1 MGIYNVSKIENWFDD
16 FASASKKYNEYYND
30 FKSSYICSCGDSTI
44 SKMKKN
50 LIEHYS
56 RISKIN
62 NRINDIWKKYIHDLK
77 AIDNALA
84 GHKANFNDS
93 TLSTKISKLP
103 SLTTYKANLN
113 TKINSASA
121 SIGTVTDIGWSETG
135 SFLKNIKSF
144 GEAIGATGAVVAT
157 SIESGIF
164 KFLED
169 SADKLVFI
177 IALSAS
183 EISEATGDKEWAQ
196 HIRDEATEMIVADNA
211 KDYNDIFYKQTEIG
225 RKINEKSM
233 LKYDSKFG
241 NKTQNAAKNVVKP
254 VVSVLTGGAGSL
266 IFGFLGGS
274 SVEDKLKET
283 GADLNKIAGETIIQS
298 TIDAIDSYGKGKMGR
313 GALDAAKAVTSTGS
327 VKTALSDLVKTVF
340 KKSNGKILTKETL
353 KNTFKDVL
361 KDPDTYLDSVYAAL
375 DNVKYD
381 NENGLQVNWK
391 GFAKE
396 TACNFAMNSVFSF
409 IGSAFETKMTNG
421 MKNKIEVTNS
431 KNVEFPSNVND
442 NLDAFRKEYNE
453 LLNKSKESWF
463 IKAKEA
469 GDNGWAWALNE
480 VDEVD
485 KTIMRMKELEGAL
498 GIKETGIPKSKI
510 YDYSKA
516 KKEADALVRKISKE
530 PIPGYKNID
539 TNSQEYKKVVK
550 EIYSKP
556 SPSGKQDLSQI
567 ENPFNFSKQSSG
579 VHTSKSNVENKIN
592 LKQKVNEKI
601 SHLLKRK
608 KLKVF
613 ADYNGDLK
621 SYISDG
627 MPKKLDPVEKARYIY
642 CKLNNEVSYSN
653 KWNSQKLVT
662 IDEKGI
668 YNKKIDLS
676 NYNGEE
682 IICSNW
688 SEMYSELL
696 RDNGINCAVRGTD
709 GSHKWVVFENNGKY
723 YMADATNKFDKA
735 NDLTRIQGGVQS
747 YGFIEIT
754 REQAMSNRFANNIFE
769 VQNAHKNN
777 KLNVDRM
784 DKKLG
789 FNYKDADKLF
799 STDFKNGN
807 SMKELKYLGLDSNAT
822 TIDIIEAKLEKDLF
836 KKMDKMGTIEGLMY
850 FRNRKNAI
858 FTLDEIRNVNDKWIV
873 NKYTGEMCVLYKVSG
888 GKNYLY
894 TGKNNIKVVDNDFA
908 NNYLNYGF
916 INYS

>member
-196 HIRDEATEMIVADNA
+196 HIRDEATEMIAADNA
-211 KDYNDIFYKQTEIG
+211 KDYNDIFYKQTGIG

-241 NKTQNAAKNVVKP
+241 NKTQNAAKNVIKP

-353 KNTFKDVL
+353 KKTFKDVL

-421 MKNKIEVTNS
+421 MKDTKIDNNLINKKNYYMKDLNVSARQKFLESLDISIRKNGMSEFDNCAKKLGVNRKELLTAFDKKINKIVDDSDFGIRITNENLYNVF
-431 KNVEFPSNVND
+431 KNGEFKNQ
-442 NLDAFRKEYNE
+442 F
-453 LLNKSKESWF
+453 
-463 IKAKEA
+463 
-469 GDNGWAWALNE
+469 
-480 VDEVD
+480 
-485 KTIMRMKELEGAL
+485 
-498 GIKETGIPKSKI
+498 ETGTTKGVADLSTREAWEKSLFGVPDDASLSDRPVYGMLFPKLEKSNQKSLNYFKDRYNGRSYGDTVVILKKDSVINDTTITFGDSLTYKVQPTEAANPKFNGGFNGIYSNINSMHDLANATISDLSYGINAYPEIQLHGSNSHSIKNIEKI
-510 YDYSKA
+510 IFMSPPDK
-516 KKEADALVRKISKE
+516 KISKMLKKFN
-530 PIPGYKNID
+530 IP
-539 TNSQEYKKVVK
+539 
-550 EIYSKP
+550 
-556 SPSGKQDLSQI
+556 
-567 ENPFNFSKQSSG
+567 F
-579 VHTSKSNVENKIN
+579 
-592 LKQKVNEKI
+592 
-601 SHLLKRK
+601 
-608 KLKVF
+608 
-613 ADYNGDLK
+613 
-621 SYISDG
+621 
-627 MPKKLDPVEKARYIY
+627 
-642 CKLNNEVSYSN
+642 
-653 KWNSQKLVT
+653 
-662 IDEKGI
+662 
-668 YNKKIDLS
+668 
-676 NYNGEE
+676 E
-682 IICSNW
+682 II
-688 SEMYSELL
+688 
-696 RDNGINCAVRGTD
+696 
-709 GSHKWVVFENNGKY
+709 
-723 YMADATNKFDKA
+723 
-735 NDLTRIQGGVQS
+735 
-747 YGFIEIT
+747 
-754 REQAMSNRFANNIFE
+754 
-769 VQNAHKNN
+769 
-777 KLNVDRM
+777 
-784 DKKLG
+784 
-789 FNYKDADKLF
+789 
-799 STDFKNGN
+799 
-807 SMKELKYLGLDSNAT
+807 
-822 TIDIIEAKLEKDLF
+822 
-836 KKMDKMGTIEGLMY
+836 
-850 FRNRKNAI
+850 
-858 FTLDEIRNVNDKWIV
+858 
-873 NKYTGEMCVLYKVSG
+873 
-888 GKNYLY
+888 
-894 TGKNNIKVVDNDFA
+894 
-908 NNYLNYGF
+908 
-916 INYS
+916 